1 VSVFVTKP
9 SLEDFKKEITAFLDA
24 RAAIR
29 DSTGVSTIDGRA
41 LTDRFRDAKAWQRQR
56 FDAGLGWIVGPME
69 YGGRELSPEYE
80 RLYRRTEAGYDVPDT
95 GHLGQGLTII
105 ASAILG
111 HSSAQGKEKFLP
123 GLFRGDIVAC
133 QLFSEPSAGSDLA
146 GVRTTARRD
155 GKEWVITGQ
164 KVWTTNAH
172 LADVGECV
180 CRTNPGAPKHKGI
193 TIFMVDMHSAG
204 VDVRPLRDASG
215 DVHFNEVF
223 LTDVRVS
230 DVEDRVGPVDD
241 GWRVLNTSL
250 MEERA
255 FVGASNAGRRNVLTP
270 ELLASTLREI
280 DRLGDPL
287 VRDCLADLFVRF
299 RTAEYETRQTNERL
313 ERGEIPG
320 PEMSAAKL
328 TFSDNQQRLVNL
340 AADALGAHIT
350 AATENAETWQ
360 WAARL
365 LRGRAARIAGG
376 TDEVQRTIL
385 AERVLGL
392 PRDPAIDNALPFN
405 RVAASGRHV

>member
-1 VSVFVTKP
+1 
-9 SLEDFKKEITAFLDA
+9 
-24 RAAIR
+24 
-29 DSTGVSTIDGRA
+29 
-41 LTDRFRDAKAWQRQR
+41 
-56 FDAGLGWIVGPME
+56 
-69 YGGRELSPEYE
+69 
-80 RLYRRTEAGYDVPDT
+80 
-95 GHLGQGLTII
+95 
-105 ASAILG
+105 
-111 HSSAQGKEKFLP
+111 
-123 GLFRGDIVAC
+123 
-133 QLFSEPSAGSDLA
+133 
-146 GVRTTARRD
+146 
-155 GKEWVITGQ
+155 
-164 KVWTTNAH
+164 
-172 LADVGECV
+172 
-180 CRTNPGAPKHKGI
+180 
-193 TIFMVDMHSAG
+193 
-204 VDVRPLRDASG
+204 
-215 DVHFNEVF
+215 
-223 LTDVRVS
+223 
-230 DVEDRVGPVDD
+230 
-241 GWRVLNTSL
+241 
-250 MEERA
+250 
-255 FVGASNAGRRNVLTP
+255 
-270 ELLASTLREI
+270 LASTLREI